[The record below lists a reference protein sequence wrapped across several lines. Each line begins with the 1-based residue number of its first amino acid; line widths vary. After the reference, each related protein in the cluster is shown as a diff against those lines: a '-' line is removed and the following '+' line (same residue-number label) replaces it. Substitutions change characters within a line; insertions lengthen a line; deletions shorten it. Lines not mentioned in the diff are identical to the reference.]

1 MRDSCIPSCCFS
13 APYCGHHARFCE
25 KFVNFERIFLL
36 LLFEKSLQC
45 AYILIALIFT
55 CFLFVLFLF
64 LGGLWGSLVHE
75 KICEGVH
82 LKVFKSITTVD
93 YFFMVC

>member
-1 MRDSCIPSCCFS
+1 MCLHFDSFDF
-13 APYCGHHARFCE
+13 YLF
-25 KFVNFERIFLL
+25 FFFFL
-36 LLFEKSLQC
+36 SL
-45 AYILIALIFT
+45 
-55 CFLFVLFLF
+55 